1 MVNVQAWMKLSGPLL
16 ILTGQYQERE
26 IGSTELFHQTFGG
39 GDTGNRSAVEFDR
52 WQVKA
57 MLKNFSSL
65 SHSDEWPPWP
75 MKTVRPLVLCAREGG
90 AAGFAA
96 IDAGFN
102 SSIFGDLPIA

>member
-52 WQVKA
+52 
-57 MLKNFSSL
+57 
-65 SHSDEWPPWP
+65 
-75 MKTVRPLVLCAREGG
+75 
-90 AAGFAA
+90 
-96 IDAGFN
+96 
-102 SSIFGDLPIA
+102 